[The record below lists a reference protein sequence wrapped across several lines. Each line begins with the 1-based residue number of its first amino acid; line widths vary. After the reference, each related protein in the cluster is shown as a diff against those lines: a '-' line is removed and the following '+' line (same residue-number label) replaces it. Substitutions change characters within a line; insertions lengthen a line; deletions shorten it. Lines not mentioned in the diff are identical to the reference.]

1 MYHTMVMARAITRRL
16 WVISSLS
23 PFRGE
28 GQGEGRGKQIH
39 AAGAEG
45 IQVAAA
51 TALRGGVDWILPHHR
66 DLALCLA
73 FGISPLDVMMSV
85 LGHASDLSSRQAR
98 IVTTSGLAG
107 RHLPHAAGIAYAS
120 KLQGRDEV
128 TLASIDGPGTDSGDW
143 HEGMNFA
150 STHKLPMICLVQDDA
165 PRAAVPPGHA
175 TMDIIVKRAHGY
187 GMAAESI
194 DGSDFNVALDALNR
208 AVDRARSGEG
218 PTLVH
223 ARITALTSR
232 TPRGNF
238 QTQDQLEAASRHD
251 PIERMRRLLHDLG
264 LLDDQGDDK
273 IQRDCISVV
282 EAALEQARSAPMAEP
297 AKAMDNLH
305 GA

>member
-1 MYHTMVMARAITRRL
+1 LPGRWREAPEGAIDNPHIDRSNSLQPHKLLAMYHTMVMARAITRRV
-16 WVISSLS
+16 WVLQRRDVLPIY
-23 PFRGE
+23 GE
-28 GQGEGRGKQIH
+28 VARRAG
-39 AAGAEG
+39 GAEAV
-45 IQVAAA
+45 QVAAA
-51 TALRGGVDWILPHHR
+51 TALRGGVDWVVPHHR

-73 FGISPLDVMMSV
+73 LGVSPLDVMMSV

-107 RHLPHAAGIAYAS
+107 RHLPHAAGIA
-120 KLQGRDEV
+120 
-128 TLASIDGPGTDSGDW
+128 
-143 HEGMNFA
+143 
-150 STHKLPMICLVQDDA
+150 
-165 PRAAVPPGHA
+165 
-175 TMDIIVKRAHGY
+175 Y

-251 PIERMRRLLHDLG
+251 PIERMRRQLHDLG

-273 IQRDCISVV
+273 IQRDCITVV
-282 EAALEQARSAPMAEP
+282 EAALKQARSAPMAEP